1 MWVEE
6 KGLVFVMLRR
16 KSSPRIE
23 PCAEVAARRPR
34 FVWAARRTSAE
45 GNTLLRTTCR
55 HQDSQESSGDDKM
68 APYRV
73 QARAPPHAI
82 RTAGEPEDVPYASGH
97 GEEEEERRREERRGG
112 EGKKREERRKGETM
126 APRSTPQAALE
137 DRRRL
142 ERSEALEDVL
152 RLRREVREYREHL
165 YGEEGL
171 QAILDA
177 EDRINEAFDDLCSRT
192 GAPVWPTPMV

>member
-1 MWVEE
+1 MGGGWGGSKDEE
-6 KGLVFVMLRR
+6 KM
-16 KSSPRIE
+16 SAPPPPWWPPRGGREWEVAE
-23 PCAEVAARRPR
+23 PCVVPAPPIEDVEALLSTVPPAAWPGDEEPGGEGEGEDCLVLSGAFLRQLAVSEEARR
-34 FVWAARRTSAE
+34 
-45 GNTLLRTTCR
+45 
-55 HQDSQESSGDDKM
+55 
-68 APYRV
+68 
-73 QARAPPHAI
+73 
-82 RTAGEPEDVPYASGH
+82 
-97 GEEEEERRREERRGG
+97 ERRRE
-112 EGKKREERRKGETM
+112 EERRKGETM